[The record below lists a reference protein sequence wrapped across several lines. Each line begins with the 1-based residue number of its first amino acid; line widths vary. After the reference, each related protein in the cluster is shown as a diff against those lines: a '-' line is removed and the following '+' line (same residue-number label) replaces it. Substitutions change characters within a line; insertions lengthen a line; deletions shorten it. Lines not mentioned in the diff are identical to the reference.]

1 MVDYKII
8 HFKLISMKKIYFLLL
23 LCLMTFKVS
32 LAQSPV
38 ISVNPTSFDEEV
50 NAGESVYVNVTI
62 ENSGNR
68 DLKWS
73 VSGEKVSFTKE
84 DYADWT
90 LPENQDHITDHVWLT
105 QQHVWGLF
113 NIKKQDEF
121 DHEESPLGTLWA
133 MGATSEVNPEDYMP
147 WVAAIEYDPMSMI
160 DETMSMLCMEE
171 MRFFDIEFH
180 SYNPHPMDG
189 GGYSYTRHEVYRW
202 IKPELYSGNIKPG
215 TSYDLEIKLDAE
227 DLVAGFYTGELV
239 IESNDV
245 NNPEVLLEFDL
256 TVSGGAPSISVNPL
270 VLDFGSKVIGGSYTK
285 QLTIFN
291 SGDGFLEISEINM
304 ESEVFSVE
312 ESQISVAPGKEYELE
327 VTFSP
332 ADVEEYTTVVEFVNN
347 VEGSSPYA
355 NSLIGEGVDVPGI
368 AVDPSSIEVELESGQ
383 TTSRILNIEN
393 PGDGILE
400 GTINLIPADQ
410 EEVTF
415 IKEDYADWTNHNNI
429 DIITPGVGI
438 TRQNSQGIF
447 NIMMEDSY
455 QFNLSPENTLWAF
468 GYSGE
473 VDPEEYSDWRSAVNT
488 YPPLMVNRPMS
499 MYIENQDKYIDIKFL
514 SWTQGSDGGGFS
526 YIRDATVNFIEIE
539 SDEGSVEPGLTAN
552 LDFLFDATYLNA
564 GLYEG
569 YIRINTNIPDNPQ
582 VNIPISLTVTG
593 ESEIFVNPELDFG
606 TVFPGYVRTIELEIQ
621 NIGTDVLEITSVD
634 LADGEH
640 YTIDDY
646 DEYIQPGDF
655 GMITVTFAPQS
666 TGSFP
671 DIITIHNNDP
681 NDPEYLIDL
690 SGTSTEPPVVDVDT
704 TPIVETI
711 NSGESISL
719 NIDIGNTGNANLE
732 GQLGAYIS
740 DSVFFEKES
749 YADWTLPE
757 NQDHITNA
765 VWITRAN
772 IRGLFNIKIEDE
784 FDDNNYLSPLGTVWA
799 AGSGLST
806 ELDDYDT
813 WRNAS
818 GGNPP
823 NNVVGNTMSM
833 ICIEERRSFDLY
845 FHSWI
850 SGGMDDGGGGFSYT
864 RVEIPAWVKIF
875 DRDFVAESD
884 QSTSKEFLIDAT
896 NMAVGDYEAY
906 LTVASNDP
914 VNPQVDIP
922 VSITVLGEPEI
933 YADDIL
939 EFNEVPVD
947 RSHSKTLTIYN
958 TGADV
963 LTISELSNT
972 QDEFEIVES
981 GEIDVDPFE
990 SVTIEI
996 VFSPDAADVYEDV
1009 LTITSND
1016 PENETINVAL
1026 QGTGV
1031 LAPEIAVDPEYID
1044 VLLPVGETEN
1054 FEIVIDNL
1062 GGANLEWAIELSKTF
1077 TKEDYADWSLPENQ
1091 DRITDNVWI
1100 TRKNSQGIFNIAKE
1114 ADFAPSSPED
1124 TKWAMGLTEDLEPE
1138 DYTSWRNAH
1147 NWDPPGMVG
1156 ENMSLYLVSDDVY
1169 FDIVF
1174 HSWTSG
1180 GNGGG
1185 FSYTRQL
1192 PLPDFI
1198 TFSNTEG
1205 EITSGESEILEVIID
1220 TEDQQ
1225 GTYSGF
1231 FYIESND
1238 PLNPIKI
1245 INMEINIGGVYV
1257 ENPVADV
1264 FVNQGFGVHTIDVSE
1279 VFSNYD
1285 TGTLDFLPISSDI
1298 DVVTVEVDGN
1308 DLIITE
1314 VDGGTS
1320 LITLRAESIAGNVE
1334 YIDFVFTVN
1343 TPPVVVNPLEDI
1355 TVAEGFESYEVDISG
1370 VFADEDGDELSYW
1383 AESSDEDVVTVSLS
1397 GTVLHVYESGTGT
1410 ATISVTADDG
1420 MLDVTDSFSFTVNA
1434 APVVVNPLEDITVA
1448 EGFESYEVDIS
1459 GVFADEDGDELS
1471 YWAESSDEDV
1481 VTVSLSGMVLH
1492 VYESGTGTATISVTA
1507 DDGMLDVTDSF
1518 TFTVSEITYI
1528 EEMTLFDVKL
1538 YPNPTK
1544 GNLTVTFGNMLNG
1557 DDIIIEVISSQGLK
1571 VYSDIFSVTTSELE
1585 LNLSKL
1591 NIGLY
1596 FLKISNE
1603 KTTVIKQFIIF

>member
-1 MVDYKII
+1 
-8 HFKLISMKKIYFLLL
+8 MKKHYFLLL
-23 LCLMTFKVS
+23 ICLLTVKTA

-38 ISVNPTSFDEEV
+38 ITVNPTSFDEKLEV
-50 NAGESVYVNVTI
+50 GESVYVNVTI
-62 ENSGNR
+62 ENNGNR

-105 QQHVWGLF
+105 QADVWGLF
-113 NIKKQDEF
+113 NIKKESGF
-121 DHEESPLGTLWA
+121 TYEYSPLGTLWA
-133 MGATSEVNPEDYMP
+133 MGATSEVNPEDYVP
-147 WVAAIEYDPMSMI
+147 WVAAIQENPMNMI

-180 SYNPHPMDG
+180 SYNPHPMAG
-189 GGYSYTRHEVYRW
+189 GGYSYTRHAVYRW

-215 TSYDLEIKLDAE
+215 ASYDLEIKLDAE

-245 NNPEVLLEFDL
+245 NNPEVFLEFDL

-270 VLDFGSKVIGGSYTK
+270 VLDFGNKVIGGSYTK

-291 SGDGFLEISEINM
+291 SGDGFLEISDIIM

-347 VEGSSPYA
+347 VEGSSPYT
-355 NSLIGEGVDVPGI
+355 NSLTGEGVDVPGI
-368 AVDPSSIEVELESGQ
+368 AVDPSSFDVELESGQ

-400 GTINLIPADQ
+400 GTINLIPADP

-415 IKEDYADWTNHNNI
+415 VKEDYADWTDHNNI
-429 DIITPGVGI
+429 DVITPGVGI

-455 QFNLSPENTLWAF
+455 QFGVSPENTLWAF

-488 YPPLMVNRPMS
+488 YPPGMVNRPMS

-514 SWTQGSDGGGFS
+514 SWTQGADGGGFS

-539 SDEGSVEPGLTAN
+539 SYEGSVEPGLTAN
-552 LDFLFDATYLNA
+552 LDVLFDATYLNA

-569 YIRINTNIPDNPQ
+569 TIVINTNIPDNPH
-582 VNIPISLTVTG
+582 VNIPVVLTVTG
-593 ESEIFVNPELDFG
+593 EPEISVQTELGFG
-606 TVFPGYVRTIELEIQ
+606 NVFAGYDKTLELEIQ
-621 NIGTDVLEITSVD
+621 NTGTDDLEITSVD
-634 LADGEH
+634 LNEGVH

-646 DEYIQPGDF
+646 DGVIQPGDL
-655 GMITVTFAPQS
+655 GTITVTFAPQS

-671 DIITIHNNDP
+671 DIITINSNDP
-681 NDPEYLIDL
+681 HEPAFLVDL

-719 NIDIGNTGNANLE
+719 NIDIGNTGNSNLE

-740 DSVFFEKES
+740 DSLYFEKES

-772 IRGLFNIKIEDE
+772 TRGLFNIKIEDE
-784 FDDNNYLSPLGTVWA
+784 FDNNNYLSPLGTVWVS
-799 AGSGLST
+799 GSGLSA
-806 ELDDYDT
+806 EWDGFST
-813 WRNAS
+813 WDNAH
-818 GGNPP
+818 GANPP
-823 NNVVGNTMSM
+823 SMVGNIMSM
-833 ICIEERRSFDLY
+833 ACIEEFRLFDMH
-845 FHSWI
+845 FHSWV
-850 SGGMDDGGGGFSYT
+850 SGGQGGGFSYT
-864 RVEIPAWVKIF
+864 RVEIPTWIKIF
-875 DRDFVAESD
+875 DRDFVVEPGLT
-884 QSTSKEFLIDAT
+884 TSKEFFIDAT
-896 NMAVGDYEAY
+896 NMVVGEYEAN
-906 LTVASNDP
+906 LTVVSNDP
-914 VNPQVDIP
+914 ENPQVDIP
-922 VSITVLGEPEI
+922 ISITVLGEPEI

-939 EFNEVPVD
+939 EFGEVPVG

-958 TGADV
+958 VGADV
-963 LTISELSNT
+963 LTISELSNSLN
-972 QDEFEIVES
+972 EFEIVDFAEVNVNPR
-981 GEIDVDPFE
+981 D
-990 SVTIEI
+990 SVNVEI
-996 VFSPDAADVYEDV
+996 VFSPDAENIYNDV
-1009 LTITSND
+1009 LIITSND

-1026 QGTGV
+1026 QGTGI
-1031 LAPEIAVDPEYID
+1031 LAPEIAVDPTEID
-1044 VLLPVGETEN
+1044 VLLPVGVTEN

-1062 GGANLEWAIELSKTF
+1062 GGANLEWVIELSKTF
-1077 TKEDYADWSLPENQ
+1077 TKEDYADWNLPENQ
-1091 DRITDNVWI
+1091 DRITGNVWI

-1114 ADFAPSSPED
+1114 AGFATSSPED

-1138 DYTSWRNAH
+1138 DYTSWVNAH
-1147 NWDPPGMVG
+1147 DWNPPGMVG
-1156 ENMSLYLVSDDVY
+1156 ENMSLYLVSDDIY

-1198 TFSNTEG
+1198 SFSNTDG
-1205 EITSGESEILEVIID
+1205 ELSPGGSESFEVIIN

-1231 FYIESND
+1231 FHIENND
-1238 PLNPIKI
+1238 PLNPIVFI
-1245 INMEINIGGVYV
+1245 DLEITIGGVYV
-1257 ENPVADV
+1257 ENPVSDV
-1264 FVNQGFGVHTIDVSE
+1264 RINQGFEAYTIDISD

-1285 TGTLDFLPISSDI
+1285 IGALDFLPISSDI

-1314 VDGGTS
+1314 VGGGTS
-1320 LITLRAESIAGNVE
+1320 LITLRAESSAGNVE
-1334 YIDFVFTVN
+1334 YVDFDFTVN
-1343 TPPVVVNPLEDI
+1343 VPPVVVNPLDDI
-1355 TVAEGFESYEVDISG
+1355 TVYEGFESYEIDISD
-1370 VFADEDGDELSYW
+1370 VFADDNDDELYFSV
-1383 AESSDEDVVTVSLS
+1383 ESSDESVVIASIT
-1397 GTVLHVYESGTGT
+1397 GTLLNILEEGTGSS
-1410 ATISVTADDG
+1410 TISVTADDG
-1420 MLDVTDSFSFTVNA
+1420 MLDTT
-1434 APVVVNPLEDITVA
+1434 E
-1448 EGFESYEVDIS
+1448 
-1459 GVFADEDGDELS
+1459 
-1471 YWAESSDEDV
+1471 
-1481 VTVSLSGMVLH
+1481 
-1492 VYESGTGTATISVTA
+1492 
-1507 DDGMLDVTDSF
+1507 SF
-1518 TFTVSEITYI
+1518 TFTVTETTDI
-1528 EEMTLFDVKL
+1528 EEISIADINL
-1538 YPNPTK
+1538 YPNPTS
-1544 GNLTVTFGNMLNG
+1544 GSLTIGFGDISG
-1557 DDIIIEVISSQGLK
+1557 TDDIIVEVITPNGQN
-1571 VYSDIFSVTTSELE
+1571 VYREVFSGNRSELE
-1585 LNLSKL
+1585 LDLAML
-1591 NIGLY
+1591 NSGIYYLRIT
-1596 FLKISNE
+1596 KDSA
-1603 KTTVIKQFIIF
+1603 TVITKQFIIY